1 MIDAEIYIGGFSMNL
16 KEKLTEFAPHIV
28 NALAQDQQHHNPHKV
43 ITPGMP
49 ELLRAAAAE
58 GAVLLENRVLPLQK
72 GTKVSVFGRVQCNW
86 FYTGYGSGGDVN
98 APYRVN
104 LIEGLR
110 GCEYLKLNE
119 ALAQSYE
126 KWCAEH
132 PIQDQVWGRWP
143 RFYPEMPLD
152 AAAIRGAAK
161 VSDQAI
167 VVIGRSSGEDRENVL
182 EKGSYYLTEEEKAL
196 LKNVKTA
203 FPDAVLLLNIG
214 SVMDFSFIR
223 ELDFGAVLL
232 LWQGGMESG
241 NAAADL
247 LCGKA
252 FPGGHLTDTVAIKY
266 EDHPSASHFGSK
278 KANEYWED
286 VFVGYRWFETFGK
299 EKVLY
304 PFGHGLTYTDFS
316 CSVTSDDGLTY
327 EVSATNIG
335 SYPGKFTPMLF
346 VEKPC
351 NLLGTPARELV
362 AFGKTRL
369 LSPGE
374 SQTLILTVSEAE
386 LAVYCDREVA
396 GCKSCWLLQNGTYRF
411 FLGDNVRNA
420 APVGEHAVETSK
432 VLKQCTEATAPARA
446 FPILTAEEFG
456 SERIPV
462 TKNASVRTK
471 NLKQTILDQ
480 IPADSFITGDKG
492 YKLKDVKENRVS
504 MEDFVAQL
512 DLEELEAISRGA
524 YIMGHPLGA
533 KGNAGIFGGV
543 TESLRKKGIPPVVTT
558 DGPSGIRLYDSCSLL
573 PIGTALACS
582 FDTELAEEIYT
593 HLAREM
599 RERGSDVLLA
609 PGMNIHRNPLCG
621 RNFEYFS
628 EDPLLTGKM
637 AAAIVRGIQ
646 SVGLS
651 ACPKHFACNNQ
662 EVNRRNNDSI
672 LSERALREIYLKG
685 FQICVAESSP
695 KNIMTSYN
703 KINGVWGHYHFDL
716 TQTILRGE
724 WGYAGNIITDWWM
737 QYAPSPEFPKLKSNG
752 YRVRAG
758 VNVLMPGSRSFTDL
772 RRKPDG
778 TLLATY
784 KKPEGITL
792 GEMQRNAAYVL
803 QCVMDLKEL

>member
-1 MIDAEIYIGGFSMNL
+1 MNL
-16 KEKLTEFAPHIV
+16 KEKLTELAPHIV
-28 NALAQDQQHHNPHKV
+28 NALAQNQNHHNPKKV

-49 ELLRAAAAE
+49 ELLRKAAAE
-58 GAVLLENRVLPLQK
+58 CAVLLENRVLPLK
-72 GTKVSVFGRVQCNW
+72 KDTKLSVFGRVQCNW

-98 APYRVN
+98 APYKIN
-104 LIEGLR
+104 LLEGLR
-110 GCEYLKLNE
+110 NCEDLKLNE
-119 ALAQSYE
+119 ALAQTYE

-132 PIQDQVWGRWP
+132 PVKDQVWGRWP

-152 AAAIRGAAK
+152 AAAIRNAAK
-161 VSDQAI
+161 VSDQAV

-182 EKGSYYLTEEEKAL
+182 KKGSYYLTDEETAL
-196 LKNVKTA
+196 LKNVKST
-203 FPDAVLLLNIG
+203 FPDAVVLLNIG
-214 SVMDFSFIR
+214 SVMDLSLIR

-252 FPGGHLTDTVAIKY
+252 FPGGHLTDTVSVKY
-266 EDHPSASHFGSK
+266 EDHPSAAHFGHK
-278 KANEYWED
+278 KASEYRED
-286 VFVGYRWFETFGK
+286 IFVGYRWFETFGK
-299 EKVLY
+299 DKVLY

-316 CSVTSDDGLTY
+316 CAVTSDDGLCY
-327 EVSATNIG
+327 EVTATNTG
-335 SYPGKFTPMLF
+335 RYPGKFTPMLF

-351 NLLGTPARELV
+351 DLLGTPARELV

-374 SQTLILTVSEAE
+374 NQTLSLTVSEGD
-386 LAVYCDREVA
+386 LAIYCDREVA
-396 GCKSCWLLQNGTYRF
+396 EYKSCWVLQNGTYRF

-420 APVGEHAVETSK
+420 ALVGEYTAETPK
-432 VLKQCTEATAPARA
+432 ILEKCTEAAAPVKA
-446 FPILTAEEFG
+446 FPILAAEEFNG
-456 SERIPV
+456 QRIPV
-462 TKNASVRTK
+462 TKAAATRTK
-471 NLKQTILDQ
+471 DLKKAILDQ
-480 IPADSFITGDKG
+480 IPDHSFITGDKG
-492 YKLKDVKENRVS
+492 YKLKDVKENRIS
-504 MEDFVAQL
+504 MSDFVAQL

-582 FDTELAEEIYT
+582 FDTALAEELYR
-593 HLAREM
+593 HVGLEM
-599 RERGSDVLLA
+599 KDRGSDVLLA

-637 AAAIVRGIQ
+637 AAAIVRGVQ
-646 SVGLS
+646 SAGLS

-662 EVNRRNNDSI
+662 ETNRIRNNSI

-685 FQICVAESSP
+685 FQICVAESRP

-716 TQTILRGE
+716 TQTVLRKE
-724 WGYAGNIITDWWM
+724 WGYQGNIITDWWM
-737 QYAPSPEFPKLKSNG
+737 RYAPSPEFPRLKGNG

-778 TLLATY
+778 TLLSTY
-784 KKPEGITL
+784 KKSEGITL
-792 GEMQRNAAYVL
+792 GELQRNASYVL